1 MRTEPGYYDRQGNPM
16 PDVLAWAKKAE
27 GQDGYKR
34 VAETRVGDYWISTVW
49 VGLDM
54 AFTGPPL
61 IFETMV
67 FWQGHDD
74 EPHDHALDGEQDR
87 YTTEEQ
93 ALAGHDQMV
102 ARVREIVGT

>member
-1 MRTEPGYYDRQGNPM
+1 MRTMPGYYDREGNPF
-16 PDVLAWAKKAE
+16 PDVIAWAKKAE

-34 VAETRVGDYWISTVW
+34 VAESTVDDYWISTVW

-54 AFTGPPL
+54 GFSGPPL

-67 FWQGHDD
+67 FWQGEGS
-74 EPHDHALDGEQDR
+74 EPHDLDGEMDR
-87 YTTEEQ
+87 YSTEQQ

-102 ARVREIVGT
+102 ARVREVMRSSQ